1 MPIDKKF
8 PTENGM
14 ITVNIYWIY
23 NLTRAS
29 KWLIIWKNVLISIKD
44 YDHQIIWLDYFN
56 KNLSR
61 KKGRKVGKNNS
72 VYDPTMQ
79 ELIGASKSP
88 ELDLSEENINNQAR
102 YPRRSFV
109 KSGYIMISKKEKK
122 STVVNQIAKKMV
134 ETRQQGH

>member
-1 MPIDKKF
+1 M
-8 PTENGM
+8 
-14 ITVNIYWIY
+14 
-23 NLTRAS
+23 
-29 KWLIIWKNVLISIKD
+29 KD

-56 KNLSR
+56 KNLPR
-61 KKGRKVGKNNS
+61 KKGRKVGKNIS

-79 ELIGASKSP
+79 ELIDASKIL

-122 STVVNQIAKKMV
+122 STVVNQIAKKMI
-134 ETRQQGH
+134 ETRQQKH

>member
-1 MPIDKKF
+1 M
-8 PTENGM
+8 
-14 ITVNIYWIY
+14 
-23 NLTRAS
+23 
-29 KWLIIWKNVLISIKD
+29 KD

-79 ELIGASKSP
+79 ELIDASKTL

-102 YPRRSFV
+102 YPRRSFL

-134 ETRQQGH
+134 ETRQQRH

>member
-1 MPIDKKF
+1 M
-8 PTENGM
+8 
-14 ITVNIYWIY
+14 
-23 NLTRAS
+23 
-29 KWLIIWKNVLISIKD
+29 KD

-61 KKGRKVGKNNS
+61 KKGRKVGKNIS

-79 ELIGASKSP
+79 ELIGVSKSL

-122 STVVNQIAKKMV
+122 STVVNQIAKKLV
-134 ETRQQGH
+134 ETRQQRH

>member
-1 MPIDKKF
+1 M
-8 PTENGM
+8 
-14 ITVNIYWIY
+14 
-23 NLTRAS
+23 
-29 KWLIIWKNVLISIKD
+29 KD

-56 KNLSR
+56 KNLPR
-61 KKGRKVGKNNS
+61 KKGRKVGKNIS

-79 ELIGASKSP
+79 EMIGASKSL

-134 ETRQQGH
+134 ETRQQRH

>member
-1 MPIDKKF
+1 M
-8 PTENGM
+8 
-14 ITVNIYWIY
+14 
-23 NLTRAS
+23 
-29 KWLIIWKNVLISIKD
+29 LISMKD

-72 VYDPTMQ
+72 VYDPTMH
-79 ELIGASKSP
+79 ELIDASKSL

-134 ETRQQGH
+134 ETRQQRH

>member
-1 MPIDKKF
+1 M
-8 PTENGM
+8 
-14 ITVNIYWIY
+14 
-23 NLTRAS
+23 
-29 KWLIIWKNVLISIKD
+29 KD

-61 KKGRKVGKNNS
+61 KKGRKIGKNIS

-79 ELIGASKSP
+79 ELIDASKTL

-122 STVVNQIAKKMV
+122 STVVNQIAKKMI
-134 ETRQQGH
+134 ERRQQKH

>member
-1 MPIDKKF
+1 M
-8 PTENGM
+8 
-14 ITVNIYWIY
+14 
-23 NLTRAS
+23 
-29 KWLIIWKNVLISIKD
+29 KD

-61 KKGRKVGKNNS
+61 KKSRKVGKNNS

-79 ELIGASKSP
+79 ELIGASKSL

-134 ETRQQGH
+134 ETRQQRH

>member
-1 MPIDKKF
+1 M
-8 PTENGM
+8 
-14 ITVNIYWIY
+14 
-23 NLTRAS
+23 
-29 KWLIIWKNVLISIKD
+29 KD

-61 KKGRKVGKNNS
+61 KKGRKVGKNIS
-72 VYDPTMQ
+72 VYDPTVQ
-79 ELIGASKSP
+79 ELIGVSKSL

-122 STVVNQIAKKMV
+122 STVVNQIAKKLV
-134 ETRQQGH
+134 ETRQQRH

>member
-1 MPIDKKF
+1 M
-8 PTENGM
+8 
-14 ITVNIYWIY
+14 
-23 NLTRAS
+23 
-29 KWLIIWKNVLISIKD
+29 LISMKD

-79 ELIGASKSP
+79 ELIGASKSL
-88 ELDLSEENINNQAR
+88 ELDLSEENINNHAR

-134 ETRQQGH
+134 ETRQQRH

>member
-1 MPIDKKF
+1 M
-8 PTENGM
+8 
-14 ITVNIYWIY
+14 
-23 NLTRAS
+23 
-29 KWLIIWKNVLISIKD
+29 KD

-79 ELIGASKSP
+79 ELIGASKSL

-102 YPRRSFV
+102 YPRRSYV

-122 STVVNQIAKKMV
+122 STVVNQIAKKMI
-134 ETRQQGH
+134 ETRQQRH

>member
-1 MPIDKKF
+1 M
-8 PTENGM
+8 
-14 ITVNIYWIY
+14 
-23 NLTRAS
+23 
-29 KWLIIWKNVLISIKD
+29 KD

-72 VYDPTMQ
+72 VYDPMMQ
-79 ELIGASKSP
+79 ELIDASKTL

-122 STVVNQIAKKMV
+122 STVVNQIAKKMI
-134 ETRQQGH
+134 ETRQQKH